1 MSTNSPESAAPQK
14 PTQELLG
21 ATIRFA
27 GDSGDGMQLT
37 GTQFTNSSAV
47 FGNDVSTFP
56 DFPAEIRAPQGTLF
70 GVSGFQVKF
79 SSEDIHTP
87 GDVVDTLVAMN
98 PAALRNNLR
107 DLKVGGILICNEDSF
122 NAQNLK
128 LANYAT
134 NPLEDGSLSQYKLF
148 TAPMTKMTVE
158 ICEPLGVA
166 GRDAQRCKNFF
177 ALGLVSWLY
186 SRPLDTSIH
195 FIETK
200 FTKDEVIKQANLAVL
215 KAGYN
220 FGETAEFF
228 QNNYAVKKA
237 KLKPGLY
244 REIRGNE
251 ALAMG
256 LVAASALSGKPLFYG
271 SYPITPAS
279 DILHELAKQ
288 KNFGVKTFQAEDEIA
303 AITSAIGAAFGGAL
317 AVTGSS
323 GPGIALKAEA
333 IGLATMIELPLVI
346 VNVQRGGPSTGLP
359 TKTEQADLMQAMYG
373 RNGECPVVV
382 IAAATPG
389 DCFHMAL
396 EAARIAFRSMVPVML
411 LSDGYIANSS
421 EPWLVPNVEELEPIT
436 VEHLEN
442 ANGPDGRVLPYLRDE
457 NLSRP
462 WILPGTPGLM
472 HRVGGLEKQDGT
484 GNINYEAENHQHM
497 INTRQAKVDRVANH
511 IPAQEVYGDQD
522 PDLLLVGWGGTHG
535 ALREATNVL
544 RHNGHK
550 VGHAHLRYLNP
561 FPSNLEAVLKS
572 GKKVLVCELNSGQL
586 RLLLRGKYLVDC
598 HGLNKVQGKPFF
610 LGDIT
615 RKAEELLGA
624 VATR

>member
-1 MSTNSPESAAPQK
+1 MTLETNSLHPKSTEQVAA
-14 PTQELLG
+14 

-79 SSEDIHTP
+79 SSEEIHTP
-87 GDVVDTLVAMN
+87 GDIVDTLVAMN
-98 PAALRNNLR
+98 PAALKNNLK
-107 DLKVGGILICNEDSF
+107 DLKSGGILIANEDSF

-128 LANYAT
+128 LAGYES
-134 NPLEDGSLSQYKLF
+134 NPLEDGSLAKYKLF
-148 TAPMTKMTVE
+148 TAPMTKITVE
-158 ICEPLGVA
+158 TCEPLGVK

-186 SRPLDTSIH
+186 SRPIETSIK
-195 FIETK
+195 FIESK
-200 FTKDEVIKQANLAVL
+200 FAKDELVKQANLATL
-215 KAGYN
+215 KAGFY

-228 QNNYAVKKA
+228 QNNFSVKKA
-237 KLKPGLY
+237 KLTPGLY

-256 LVAASALSGKPLFYG
+256 LVAGSQLSGKPLFYG

-279 DILHELAKQ
+279 DILHELARH

-303 AITSAIGAAFGGAL
+303 AITSAIGAAYGGAM
-317 AVTGSS
+317 AITGSS

-333 IGLATMIELPLVI
+333 IGLATMIELPLII

-359 TKTEQADLMQAMYG
+359 TKTEQADLLQALYG
-373 RNGECPVVV
+373 RNGECPIVVL
-382 IAAATPG
+382 AAATPG
-389 DCFHMAL
+389 DCFHMAI

-421 EPWLVPNVEELEPIT
+421 EPWLIPNISAMEPIV
-436 VEHLEN
+436 VEHLEV
-442 ANGPDGRVLPYLRDE
+442 ANGPEGTLLPYKRNEDLA
-457 NLSRP
+457 RP

-497 INTRQAKVDRVANH
+497 VNVRQEKVDRVANY
-511 IPAQEVYGDQD
+511 IPEQEIYGDQN
-522 PDLLLVGWGGTHG
+522 PDVLLVGWGGTHG
-535 ALREATNVL
+535 ALREATNIMRNSGL
-544 RHNGHK
+544 SI
-550 VGHAHLRYLNP
+550 GHAHLRYMNP
-561 FPSNLEAVLKS
+561 FPKNLGTVLKS
-572 GKKVLVCELNSGQL
+572 AKQVIVCELNAGQL

-598 HGLNKVQGKPFF
+598 QALNKVQGKPFTIN
-610 LGDIT
+610 DIT
-615 RKAEELLGA
+615 SKVEEVLGSLSTA
-624 VATR
+624 